1 MDLLALGGKE
11 DKKENLV
18 CRDHVDFQAVA
29 FLDPLVLLGEQ
40 VSLESLAVWDQLVT
54 LGKEDHLAPL
64 DPQDPVERL
73 AFMMVIR
80 CVPMPVHQ
88 VAQDIQ
94 AFLA

>member
-1 MDLLALGGKE
+1 M
-11 DKKENLV
+11 
-18 CRDHVDFQAVA
+18 DFQAVV

-40 VSLESLAVWDQLVT
+40 VFLESSAVLDRLVT

-73 AFMMVIR
+73 AFKMEIH

-88 VAQDIQ
+88 VVQDTP
-94 AFLA
+94 AYLA